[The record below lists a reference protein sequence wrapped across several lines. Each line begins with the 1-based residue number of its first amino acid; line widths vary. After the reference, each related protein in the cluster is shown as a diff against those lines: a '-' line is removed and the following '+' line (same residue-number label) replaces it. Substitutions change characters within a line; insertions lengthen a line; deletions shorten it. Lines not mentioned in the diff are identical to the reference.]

1 MKKYIIFLL
10 LILVS
15 CQPDEILLP
24 NPEPIQEMIFDTD
37 YSVVQNG
44 QDISFKITT
53 NEKHQLVIK
62 NKNGSVIAKETF
74 TPEIGINTRKL
85 YTKSL
90 PKESL
95 LLELHQNNQILK
107 SVSIIIE

>member
-24 NPEPIQEMIFDTD
+24 NPNPIQEMIFDTN
-37 YSVVQNG
+37 YSVVQDG
-44 QDISFKITT
+44 QDISFKVSST
-53 NEKHQLVIK
+53 EKHQLVIK
-62 NKNGSVIAKETF
+62 NEEGSVITKETF
-74 TPEIGINTRKL
+74 TPQVGINTRKL

-90 PKESL
+90 PKGT
-95 LLELHQNNQILK
+95 LELILLNNSGCMSSLF
-107 SVSIIIE
+107 SP

>member
-24 NPEPIQEMIFDTD
+24 NPEPIQEMIFDTQ
-37 YSVVQNG
+37 YSVVQDG
-44 QDISFKITT
+44 QDISFKVAST
-53 NEKHQLVIK
+53 EKHQLVIK
-62 NKNGSVIAKETF
+62 NEEGSVITKETF
-74 TPEIGINTRKL
+74 TPQVGINTRKL

-90 PKESL
+90 PKGTLE
-95 LLELHQNNQILK
+95 LELHYNNEILN
-107 SVSIIIE
+107 SVSIIIK

>member
-24 NPEPIQEMIFDTD
+24 NPKPIQEMIFDTN
-37 YSVVQNG
+37 YSVIKDG
-44 QDISFKITT
+44 QDISFKISST
-53 NEKHQLVIK
+53 EKHQLVIK
-62 NKNGSVIAKETF
+62 NENGSVVAKESF
-74 TPEIGINTRKL
+74 IPEVGINTRKI

-90 PKESL
+90 PKGTFELILMSNSIEISKTL
-95 LLELHQNNQILK
+95 IILE
-107 SVSIIIE
+107 